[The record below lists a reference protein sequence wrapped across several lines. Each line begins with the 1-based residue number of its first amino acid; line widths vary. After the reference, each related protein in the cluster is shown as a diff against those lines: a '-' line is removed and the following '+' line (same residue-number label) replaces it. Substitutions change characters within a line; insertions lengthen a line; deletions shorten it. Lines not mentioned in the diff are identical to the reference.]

1 MMLLFLQPTDP
12 TKFLSHFSLISLN
25 LRRQPTTTIVI
36 YEEEEKEID

>member
-1 MMLLFLQPTDP
+1 MLLFLQPTDP

-25 LRRQPTTTIVI
+25 LGRQPTTTIVI